1 MIRKQRLSE
10 LKVGQIFKT
19 DIGEF
24 VVAEQADTETKVIT
38 NGPFESEVK
47 FSILWANQDYK
58 ISDIRKFCDTEIE
71 RKFARVFGEY
81 NLLEKEVSLITVD
94 GKHDFGSVACKVHPP
109 TFDEIRELSDLIDR
123 MYERGDIEE
132 TVWTCTPWSTSQR
145 YRTNEVAV
153 MLPEGVIEIG
163 ITNDEYG
170 LMLIAFLK
178 SGVYVEIEERN
189 QREREKS

>member
-1 MIRKQRLSE
+1 MKRKQRLSE

-123 MYERGDIEE
+123 MCERGDIEE

-170 LMLIAFLK
+170 LMLIASLK

>member
-1 MIRKQRLSE
+1 MKRKQSLSE

-38 NGPFESEVK
+38 NGPLESEVK
-47 FSILWANQDYK
+47 FSSLWSNQDYK
-58 ISDIRKFCDTEIE
+58 ISDIRKHCDTEIE
-71 RKFARVFGEY
+71 QKFARVFGEC
-81 NLLEKEVSLITVD
+81 NLLEKEVSLITID

-109 TFDEIRELSDLIDR
+109 TFDEIREFSDLIDY
-123 MYERGDIEE
+123 MYQRGDIEE
-132 TVWTCTPWSTSQR
+132 TIWTCTPWSTSQR
-145 YRTNEVAV
+145 YRSNEVAV

-163 ITNDEYG
+163 STNDDYG
-170 LMLIAFLK
+170 LMLIASLK
-178 SGVYVEIEERN
+178 SGIYAEIEEWN

>member
-38 NGPFESEVK
+38 NGPFESKVK
-47 FSILWANQDYK
+47 FSSLWNNQDYK
-58 ISDIRKFCDTEIE
+58 ISDIRKHCDTEIE
-71 RKFARVFGEY
+71 QKFARVFGEC
-81 NLLEKEVSLITVD
+81 NLLEKEVSLITID
-94 GKHDFGSVACKVHPP
+94 GKHDLGSVVCKVHPP
-109 TFDEIRELSDLIDR
+109 TFDEIRELSDLIDY

-163 ITNDEYG
+163 STNDEYG
-170 LMLIAFLK
+170 LILIASLN
-178 SGVYVEIEERN
+178 SGVYVEIEESN
-189 QREREKS
+189 LLQRRT